1 MANIRPLQ
9 AASGRLKQL
18 QDTDSLQL
26 NFPGFFRNDGRLTL
40 SSGDSVPAADQ
51 LAKTTLYWIAGTQ
64 GAVTTLY
71 TGTIWRTVAMGSG
84 ASVAVPSTTNTMYDV
99 FAYLDTGDTLAL
111 EVIAW
116 TNDTTRATAI
126 AGQDGM
132 AVKSGDPTRLYIGTF
147 RTTGTSG
154 QTEDS
159 EKKRFIYNRFN
170 RWPRSI
176 RVTESTTS
184 WTYTTPTVRQA
195 NANSANQFEMV
206 VGFTDVFIDITAYG
220 KSQNTGQAVERR
232 IGLGFDST
240 TTNSGTQYQNVRG
253 NNPEQPL
260 QMQES
265 RFCGQRTDQNYQ
277 KFMWLEYSAAT
288 LTTTWY
294 GGVNSGLQ
302 GWVLI

>member
-1 MANIRPLQ
+1 MANTRPIQ
-9 AASGRLKQL
+9 CASGRLKQMA
-18 QDTDSLQL
+18 DTDSLRL

-51 LAKTTLYWIAGTQ
+51 LAKTTLYWIASTQ
-64 GAVTTLY
+64 GAVTSLY

-84 ASVAVPSTTNTMYDV
+84 ASVAVPSTTDTMYDV
-99 FAYLDTGDTLAL
+99 FAYLDTGDTLSL
-111 EVIAW
+111 ELIAW
-116 TNDTTRATAI
+116 TDDTTRATAI

-176 RVTESTTS
+176 RVTDPNAN
-184 WTYTTPTVRQA
+184 WTYTTATVRQA
-195 NANSANQFEMV
+195 RASTDNQFEMV

-220 KSQNTGQAVERR
+220 KSGNTGVAVERR

-240 TTNSGTQYQNVRG
+240 TANSGTQYQNYRG
-253 NNPEQPL
+253 NNPEAPH
-260 QMQES
+260 QMQYS
-265 RFCGQRTDQNYQ
+265 RFCGQRTDRNYQ
-277 KFMWLEYSAAT
+277 KFMWLEYSANT

-294 GGVNSGLQ
+294 GGINSGLQ